1 MMVFY
6 PMPMAIS
13 YHHSLYCQAVR
24 VVLCTG
30 NWPPLQAGAEC
41 GLGQINSSSQCEDWR
56 ARCNKLQGAAG
67 GQCTPWHTPAW
78 GQGTILGTGVVSGV
92 GAVTRLPQPFLFL
105 TAAVS
110 LVAAAR
116 QATPAQAAQ
125 PAQSPHPGCCQGAV
139 LTESDLSGA
148 GGP

>member
-1 MMVFY
+1 
-6 PMPMAIS
+6 MAFIILNEFLIS
-13 YHHSLYCQAVR
+13 SAKHHHIKMKYLISLPLYCQAVR
-24 VVLCTG
+24 VVLCTE

-41 GLGQINSSSQCEDWR
+41 GLGQINSSSVKTGELGVTSYSGQQG
-56 ARCNKLQGAAG
+56 AVHPLAPGTPLQGSWDRPG
-67 GQCTPWHTPAW
+67 D
-78 GQGTILGTGVVSGV
+78 GVVRGV

-125 PAQSPHPGCCQGAV
+125 PAQSPHPGC
-139 LTESDLSGA
+139 
-148 GGP
+148 

>member
-41 GLGQINSSSQCEDWR
+41 GLGQINSSSVKTGELGVTSYRGQ
-56 ARCNKLQGAAG
+56 QGAVHPLAHP
-67 GQCTPWHTPAW
+67 C
-78 GQGTILGTGVVSGV
+78 LGSGARPGDGVVSGV